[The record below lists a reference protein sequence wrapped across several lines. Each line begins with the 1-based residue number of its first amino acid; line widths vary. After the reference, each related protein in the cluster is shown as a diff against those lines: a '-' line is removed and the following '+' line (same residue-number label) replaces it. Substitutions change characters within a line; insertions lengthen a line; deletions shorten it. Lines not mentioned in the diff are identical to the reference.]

1 MAEDLSLPPKVDG
14 FRMKVRLKGKFS
26 EVASALNSISFL
38 KIAQEKEGVDAAY
51 VESRSI
57 DKTPYLFS
65 LMKFKKEGIEVIY
78 TIPPNASPTKRKLD
92 VLRYLLNMLTLIEP
106 YYSIDNKV
114 VYQLIEETMMQLEEY
129 TTGDYK
135 KLYREYDMLKR
146 EVENLRRS
154 SRIYK
159 VQVKS
164 LTKENYELKNEN
176 DEISVRFEKLHGGIS
191 DSVLMSRIQEWI
203 ADHSGSINIVEFAR
217 HNQLP
222 EARVEDALN
231 NLVRQGYIEQI
242 Q

>member
-1 MAEDLSLPPKVDG
+1 MAEKAPLAPKVDG
-14 FRMKVRLKGKFS
+14 FRMKVKLKGKFAS
-26 EVASALNSISFL
+26 VAASLDSVSFL
-38 KIAQEKEGVDAAY
+38 KIAQEKEGVYAAY

-65 LMKFKKEGIEVIY
+65 LMKFKKAEIEAIY
-78 TIPPNASPTKRKLD
+78 TVPPNASPTKRKLD
-92 VLRYLLNMLTLIEP
+92 VLRYLLNMLTLVEP
-106 YYSIDNKV
+106 HYSIDNKV

-159 VQVKS
+159 TQVKS

-176 DEISVRFEKLHGGIS
+176 DELKVRFEKLHGGVS
-191 DSVLMSRIQEWI
+191 DSVLMSKIQEWI
-203 ADHSGSINIVEFAR
+203 AEHSGSINIVEFAR
-217 HNQLP
+217 HNRVP

-231 NLVRQGYIEQI
+231 NLVRQGYLEQI

>member
-1 MAEDLSLPPKVDG
+1 MAEESSLAPKVDG
-14 FRMKVRLKGKFS
+14 FRMKVKLKGKFS
-26 EVASALNSISFL
+26 EVASALNSVSFL
-38 KIAQEKEGVDAAY
+38 KIAQEKEAVDAAY

-65 LMKFKKEGIEVIY
+65 LMKFKKDEIEVVY
-78 TIPPNASPTKRKLD
+78 TVPSNNSPTKRKLD
-92 VLRYLLNMLTLIEP
+92 VLRYLLNLLTLVEP

-135 KLYREYDMLKR
+135 KLYKEYDVLKR

-154 SRIYK
+154 SRIYRN
-159 VQVKS
+159 QVKS
-164 LTKENYELKNEN
+164 LTKENYELKNES
-176 DEISVRFEKLHGGIS
+176 DELKVRFEKLHGGVS
-191 DSVLMSRIQEWI
+191 DNVLMSKLQEWI
-203 ADHSGSINIVEFAR
+203 AEHSGSINIVEFAK
-217 HNQLP
+217 HNRVP

-231 NLVRQGYIEQI
+231 TLVRQGYLEQV